1 MNKIIFSL
9 GEIKGN
15 ERQFRASL
23 LLLHQIPQPQA
34 DKTRLCVSLETLTT
48 MMLPAICSDFWNH
61 YDHYLN
67 EFVME
72 GRARGETATCA
83 FIKPEEVSYGRQ

>member
-1 MNKIIFSL
+1 MFSL

-34 DKTRLCVSLETLTT
+34 DKTHLSGSLETLRTT
-48 MMLPAICSDFWNH
+48 MLTTICSD
-61 YDHYLN
+61 
-67 EFVME
+67 
-72 GRARGETATCA
+72 
-83 FIKPEEVSYGRQ
+83 S